1 MQIISRIL
9 QSSVFIEGDVNAKST
24 SIFPIFIH
32 RQCQQAAAGSQC
44 SHKGLLHFWF
54 SSFWTRKCNNS
65 NNITMLENRQRCI
78 VSMSTEHTKLCLEL
92 AISGFLK
99 WVNHW
104 KDILRLESAAP
115 SHECHHEYLP
125 HIESLLRS
133 QTSSGWYI
141 SGRHTLVVGPAAVY
155 LWRFL
160 WWMSA
165 FYPLVCFVKYSNNQ
179 EDEKGNVF
187 KIIYPFTQHRAAELK
202 IPWQMRNSQKWV
214 WTKGAP

>member
-1 MQIISRIL
+1 
-9 QSSVFIEGDVNAKST
+9 
-24 SIFPIFIH
+24 
-32 RQCQQAAAGSQC
+32 
-44 SHKGLLHFWF
+44 
-54 SSFWTRKCNNS
+54 
-65 NNITMLENRQRCI
+65 MLENQHCI
-78 VSMSTEHTKLCLEL
+78 VSMSTEHTKLRFEL

-104 KDILRLESAAP
+104 KDILRLQSAAP
-115 SHECHHEYLP
+115 SHECHYQYLP
-125 HIESLLRS
+125 HIESLLLRS
-133 QTSSGWYI
+133 QASSGWYI
-141 SGRHTLVVGPAAVY
+141 SGRQILVVGPAAGY

-202 IPWQMRNSQKWV
+202 IPWQMRNSQKWG

>member
-1 MQIISRIL
+1 MSG
-9 QSSVFIEGDVNAKST
+9 S
-24 SIFPIFIH
+24 
-32 RQCQQAAAGSQC
+32 AGSQC

-115 SHECHHEYLP
+115 SHECHYKYLP

-202 IPWQMRNSQKWV
+202 IPWQMRNSQKRW
-214 WTKGAP
+214 WTKATP

>member
-1 MQIISRIL
+1 MPEVRAYFLFLSTGSVRLSR
-9 QSSVFIEGDVNAKST
+9 Q
-24 SIFPIFIH
+24 
-32 RQCQQAAAGSQC
+32 QC

-65 NNITMLENRQRCI
+65 NNITMLENQQRCI
-78 VSMSTEHTKLCLEL
+78 VSRSTEHTKLRLEL

-115 SHECHHEYLP
+115 SHECHYKYLP

-141 SGRHTLVVGPAAVY
+141 SGRHTYTGGGSWVLQLCIYGDFFDECLHFIRLFV
-155 LWRFL
+155 LW
-160 WWMSA
+160 
-165 FYPLVCFVKYSNNQ
+165 NIQ
-179 EDEKGNVF
+179 
-187 KIIYPFTQHRAAELK
+187 IIRKMRKEMCLK
-202 IPWQMRNSQKWV
+202 LYIPSHNTEQLN
-214 WTKGAP
+214 

>member
-1 MQIISRIL
+1 MGEEKINLPNFVLHFYILISVESHANNFKGICSHMFSLKVTLMPEVRAYFL
-9 QSSVFIEGDVNAKST
+9 FLSTGSVSS
-24 SIFPIFIH
+24 
-32 RQCQQAAAGSQC
+32 RQQC

-65 NNITMLENRQRCI
+65 NNITMLENQQRCI
-78 VSMSTEHTKLCLEL
+78 VSMSTEHTKLRLEL

-141 SGRHTLVVGPAAVY
+141 SGRQTLVVSPAAVY
-155 LWRFL
+155 L
-160 WWMSA
+160 
-165 FYPLVCFVKYSNNQ
+165 
-179 EDEKGNVF
+179 
-187 KIIYPFTQHRAAELK
+187 
-202 IPWQMRNSQKWV
+202 
-214 WTKGAP
+214 

>member
-1 MQIISRIL
+1 
-9 QSSVFIEGDVNAKST
+9 
-24 SIFPIFIH
+24 
-32 RQCQQAAAGSQC
+32 
-44 SHKGLLHFWF
+44 
-54 SSFWTRKCNNS
+54 
-65 NNITMLENRQRCI
+65 MLENQHCI
-78 VSMSTEHTKLCLEL
+78 VSMSTEHTKLRFEL

-104 KDILRLESAAP
+104 KDILRLQSAAP
-115 SHECHHEYLP
+115 SHECHYQYLP
-125 HIESLLRS
+125 HRIESLLLRS
-133 QTSSGWYI
+133 PPQDD
-141 SGRHTLVVGPAAVY
+141 TLAEDGHWWWILSPAAVY

-160 WWMSA
+160 WLMSA

-202 IPWQMRNSQKWV
+202 IPWQMRNSQKWG

>member
-1 MQIISRIL
+1 
-9 QSSVFIEGDVNAKST
+9 
-24 SIFPIFIH
+24 
-32 RQCQQAAAGSQC
+32 
-44 SHKGLLHFWF
+44 
-54 SSFWTRKCNNS
+54 
-65 NNITMLENRQRCI
+65 MLENRQRCI

-115 SHECHHEYLP
+115 SHECHYKYLP

-202 IPWQMRNSQKWV
+202 IPWKMRNSQK
-214 WTKGAP
+214 KGAEQRPHHNQHLPSHLHSPQLQSWGVHRLQLLRQLPVAGPAHVNGHRTRCCSISPQ